1 MTDMLWD
8 SEPSTSVRLASSAK
22 RAKGGRTRDPL
33 GVGRSWLLRW
43 AGRAAKLSEGIDGR
57 IQRPQ
62 WPQWGQD
69 DASRAMETD
78 QRVGPSSIPS
88 RSSLAAP
95 TRGLALQGLHRP
107 SASEAAEGGGRM

>member
-57 IQRPQ
+57 IQRPSMTS
-62 WPQWGQD
+62 WLALECHLF
-69 DASRAMETD
+69 ASRSHMKVE
-78 QRVGPSSIPS
+78 R
-88 RSSLAAP
+88 L
-95 TRGLALQGLHRP
+95 RP
-107 SASEAAEGGGRM
+107 